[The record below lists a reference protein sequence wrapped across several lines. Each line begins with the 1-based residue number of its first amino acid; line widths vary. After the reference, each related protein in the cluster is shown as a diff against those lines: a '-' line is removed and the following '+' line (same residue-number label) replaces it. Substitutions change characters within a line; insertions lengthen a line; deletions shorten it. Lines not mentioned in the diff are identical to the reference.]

1 LEKLPVRSEIGDI
14 MGMEYLLDRKGE
26 RRLAAYF
33 DRIGDVLRT
42 APQRTS
48 FATYALGLMGDG
60 ERKSAE
66 PMAARACPNPDLV
79 DAAHQRLTYFT
90 RDAEWPDGDVRREA
104 ARYALAAMTARGPVT
119 DWIIDDTGFPK
130 QGTHSVGVQRQYSGT
145 LGKIANCQVAASLTI
160 ATRTEHVPVDFAL
173 YLPESWTENPTRRA
187 EAHIPEEV
195 RFKSKPE
202 LGLEMI
208 ERAVADG
215 LPTGLVLVDSAYGD
229 NAEFRRRVRCEGLD
243 YAVGL
248 HSTTTVW
255 RLDSLGRRIGD
266 PVAVGDLAIAI
277 GRRGFRRVT
286 WREGT
291 KGKMSSR
298 FAVERVVLA
307 QDDLVDPSKREAV
320 WLVMEWPDGEEGPT
334 DFTATTLPATMTRR
348 QLVRRIKQRWRTERV
363 YEDAKGE
370 LGLDHYEGRSFRG
383 WNHHV
388 SIVLVC
394 FAFIVAERSRA
405 FPPSTGKTAPRKAP
419 HRHDCADD
427 NSPGAALPGFLHHRA
442 PGRRARPDQVV
453 TPLPSM
459 SPKTSDG
466 TAWCT
471 CQ

>member
-1 LEKLPVRSEIGDI
+1 MEKLPDREEIGDI
-14 MGMEYLLDRKGE
+14 VGMEYTLDRKGE
-26 RRLAAYF
+26 RRLAGYL
-33 DRIGDVLRT
+33 DRIGGVLRT

-66 PMAARACPNPDLV
+66 PMAARACPDPELV

-90 RDAEWPDGDVRREA
+90 RDAEWSDRDVRREA
-104 ARYALAAMTARGPVT
+104 ARYALAVITARGPVT

-145 LGKIANCQVAASLTI
+145 LGKIGNCQVAASLTI
-160 ATRTEHVPVDFAL
+160 ATRTEHVPVDFSL
-173 YLPESWTENPTRRA
+173 YLPVSWTENAARRA
-187 EAHIPEEV
+187 EAHIPDEV
-195 RFKSKPE
+195 RFKTKPE
-202 LGLEMI
+202 LGIEMI
-208 ERAVADG
+208 DRAVADG
-215 LPTGLVLVDSAYGD
+215 IPAGLVLADSAYGD

-248 HSTTTVW
+248 HRTTTVW
-255 RLDSLGRRIGD
+255 RLDSLRRRIGT

-277 GRRGFRRVT
+277 GRQGFRRVT

-307 QDDLVDPSKREAV
+307 QDDLVDPSKREVV

-334 DFTATTLPATMTRR
+334 DFTAATLPATMTRR

-394 FAFIVAERSRA
+394 FAFIVAERSRS
-405 FPPSTGKTAPRKAP
+405 FPPSTGKTATRKAP
-419 HRHDCADD
+419 NRRDRADA
-427 NSPGAALPGFLHHRA
+427 SAAGTPLRGFIHHRT
-442 PGRRARPDQVV
+442 PGRRPRPDQVA
-453 TPLPSM
+453 TTLPPLS
-459 SPKTSDG
+459 SKTMDR

-471 CQ
+471 CH

>member
-1 LEKLPVRSEIGDI
+1 
-14 MGMEYLLDRKGE
+14 
-26 RRLAAYF
+26 
-33 DRIGDVLRT
+33 
-42 APQRTS
+42 
-48 FATYALGLMGDG
+48 MGDG

-66 PMAARACPNPDLV
+66 PMAARACPDLDLV
-79 DAAHQRLTYFT
+79 DAAHQRLTYFF
-90 RDAEWPDGDVRREA
+90 RDAEWSDRDVRREA
-104 ARYALAAMTARGPVT
+104 ARYTLAAMTARGPVT

-130 QGTHSVGVQRQYSGT
+130 QGAHSVGVQRQYSGT

-160 ATRTEHVPVDFAL
+160 ATRTEHMPVDFAL
-173 YLPESWTENPTRRA
+173 YLPASWTENPARRA
-187 EAHIPEEV
+187 EAHIPDEV
-195 RFKSKPE
+195 RFKTMPE
-202 LGLEMI
+202 LGIEMI
-208 ERAVADG
+208 ECAVADG

-243 YAVGL
+243 YVVVL
-248 HSTTTVW
+248 HCTTTVW
-255 RLDSLGRRIGD
+255 RLDLLGRRIGT
-266 PVAVGDLAIAI
+266 PVAAGDLAIAI
-277 GRRGFRRVT
+277 GRQGFRRVT

-307 QDDLVDPSKREAV
+307 QDDLVDPSKREVV
-320 WLVMEWPDGEEGPT
+320 WLVMEWPDGEAEPT
-334 DFTATTLPATMTRR
+334 DFTAATLLATMARR

-394 FAFIVAERSRA
+394 FAFIAAERSRA
-405 FPPSTGKTAPRKAP
+405 FPPATGKAATWKAP
-419 HRHDCADD
+419 HRHDCADG
-427 NSPGAALPGFLHHRA
+427 NSSGAALPGFLYHCASGCHT
-442 PGRRARPDQVV
+442 RPDQVV
-453 TPLPSM
+453 APLPSM